1 MKHSRLLAASFA
13 AAALT
18 LTPAAA
24 FGYSEPGSGNII
36 IEDQT
41 PEDCQFPVTIDIEPT
56 TLQVTLTVT
65 DANGAVVYEVTKFND
80 GSNSVDFSV
89 NLGAGCD
96 GAYTLTA
103 TDELGQVL
111 ATANVVAD
119 NGPTSPVNPGGGD
132 TGGDTGGVV
141 TGDTGDNVGGLPAT
155 GSSDAMLVSG
165 LAGAGLLAGGSLLLV
180 RRRRAAA

>member
-24 FGYSEPGSGNII
+24 FGYSQPGSGNII

-80 GSNSVDFSV
+80 GSDSVSFQVD
-89 NLGAGCD
+89 LGAGCD
-96 GAYTLTA
+96 GTYSLVA
-103 TDELGQVL
+103 TDELGQTL
-111 ATANVVAD
+111 ATSNVTVD
-119 NGPTSPVNPGGGD
+119 NGGDVAAGGGD
-132 TGGDTGGVV
+132 TGGDVV
-141 TGDTGDNVGGLPAT
+141 AGGDTGGNVGGLPAT

-165 LAGAGLLAGGSLLLV
+165 LAGAGLLAGGSVLLV